1 MLIGIDV
8 GGTYTDAAL
17 IAGHR
22 VQKWVK
28 IPTREDLLSSL
39 LDALDELIAEIN
51 REDIKRVVLS
61 TTLITNLIA
70 EEKAEKVA
78 LLAMPG
84 PGANPQSFKVF
95 EDAHIIKGAI
105 DYRGR
110 EIEPLDLKELSH
122 ALETIAA
129 AGIRKVAVVGKFSV
143 RNNMHEEQIAKF
155 AAQNFPQLEVELGH
169 RAAGKLNFPRR
180 AATTRLTAATRPLF
194 RQFIEQVQTALL
206 QRNIKAPTF
215 ILKADGGTVPI
226 EKAGEFP
233 VETIFSGPAASTMG
247 VLALS
252 PPGQTSIVVDV
263 GGTTTDLALILSGQ
277 PLLASKGAKI
287 KEHLTQVRGFSVKSV
302 PVGGDT
308 WVKVE
313 NGELV
318 LTSQREG
325 PARCLGGPLPTPT
338 DALRVLGIASIGDLE
353 AAAEAMADLARQLS
367 LKENSAPQKVAQKIL
382 DLVVER
388 ITKEIETMFLEWE
401 QEPAYRVWEVMQK
414 KKVRPQNV
422 VGVGG
427 SAPALVPMVARKLNC
442 NSFIPPYAPVAN
454 AVGTAVARP
463 TLSVTLRVDTE
474 RGVFTV
480 AEDGQQGTIP
490 AREKDRFHLD
500 DAEAMAR
507 RLLQEK
513 ADAMGLGE
521 YSQEAEVTLKEV
533 FNMIRGWSRV
543 GRLLD
548 VIVQIAP
555 GLIPGW
561 TTPPATP

>member
-17 IAGHR
+17 IIDHQVR
-22 VQKWVK
+22 KWVK

-39 LDALDELIAEIN
+39 LEALDELITEVN
-51 REDIKRVVLS
+51 REEIRRVVLS

-70 EEKAEKVA
+70 EERAEKVA
-78 LLAMPG
+78 LLALPG

-95 EDAHIIKGAI
+95 ADAYIIKGAI

-122 ALETIAA
+122 ALEAIAN

-143 RNNMHEEQIAKF
+143 RNNAHEEQIARF
-155 AAQNFPQLEVELGH
+155 AAQNFPQMEVELGH
-169 RAAGKLNFPRR
+169 KAAGKLNFPRR
-180 AATTRLTAATRPLF
+180 AATTRLTAATRALF
-194 RQFIEQVQTALL
+194 RQFIEQVQAALL

-215 ILKADGGTVPI
+215 ILKADGGTIPI
-226 EKAGEFP
+226 EKASEFP

-247 VLALS
+247 VLALT

-263 GGTTTDLALILSGQ
+263 GGTTTDLALILSGH

-313 NGELV
+313 NGQLV

-338 DALRVLGIASIGDLE
+338 DALRVLGITDIGELE
-353 AAAEAMADLARQLS
+353 SALEAMAELARQLS
-367 LKENSAPQKVAQKIL
+367 LTDSAPQKVAQKIL
-382 DLVVER
+382 DLVVDR
-388 ITKEIETMFLEWE
+388 ITKEIESMFLEWE

-427 SAPALVPMVARKLNC
+427 SAPALVPMVAKKLNC

-474 RGVFTV
+474 RGVFTI

-490 AREKDRFHLD
+490 SREKDRFHLEE
-500 DAEAMAR
+500 AEAMAR

-513 ADAMGLGE
+513 AEAMGLGE

-548 VIVQIAP
+548 VIVQITP

-561 TTPPATP
+561 TTPPATA